1 MALATKT
8 AKSPVAQDSKET
20 KGHKE
25 KAEKSSGS
33 GGGLMIKLGV
43 VFILLMFV
51 IVVGFAV
58 YIVVLPDDY
67 PKPFYVSLVD
77 SPPPSAN
84 THAASSASSSHST
97 SSTSAKGATPA
108 AAKAAAPRAV
118 PVPGEG
124 MMYETGTKIVNL
136 ADPGGRRYL
145 KISVVMEFAPHDP
158 AFYTLTGEKK
168 TEAIAE
174 FSKEMANKKP
184 IIDDLLNTLLASKT
198 FDKIYTVEGKES
210 LRQEIV
216 ARINVLL
223 PQQKLMFVYFTE
235 FVVQ

>member
-1 MALATKT
+1 MALATKM
-8 AKSPVAQDSKET
+8 AKSPAAQDSKEA

-25 KAEKSSGS
+25 KTEKAPGKS
-33 GGGLMIKLGV
+33 GGLIIKLGV
-43 VFILLMFV
+43 MFMLLMFV

-77 SPPPSAN
+77 SPP
-84 THAASSASSSHST
+84 ASVS
-97 SSTSAKGATPA
+97 
-108 AAKAAAPRAV
+108 AAKAASAAASHDTNTTSSKAATPAVVKLAAPPAI
-118 PVPGEG
+118 PIPGEG

-145 KISVVMEFAPHDP
+145 KISVVLEFAPHDP
-158 AFYTLTGEKK
+158 LFYTLTGEKK

-174 FSKEMANKKP
+174 FGKEMASKKP

-198 FDKIYTVEGKES
+198 FDKVYTVEGKEA
-210 LRQEIV
+210 LRQDIV
-216 ARINVLL
+216 LRINALL

>member
-8 AKSPVAQDSKET
+8 AKAPAAQESKDA

-25 KAEKSSGS
+25 KTEKASGN
-33 GGGLMIKLGV
+33 GGGLIIKLVV
-43 VFILLMFV
+43 VFILLVFV
-51 IVVGFAV
+51 IVAGFAV
-58 YIVVLPDDY
+58 YIVVLPDEY

-77 SPPPSAN
+77 SPPASVRANAAATPSHGTN
-84 THAASSASSSHST
+84 TT
-97 SSTSAKGATPA
+97 SGKAVTPA
-108 AAKAAAPRAV
+108 AVKVAAPPAV
-118 PVPGEG
+118 PIPGEG

-145 KISVVMEFAPHDP
+145 KISVVLEFAPHDP
-158 AFYTLTGEKK
+158 AFYSLTGEAK
-168 TEAIAE
+168 TAALAE
-174 FSKEMANKKP
+174 FGKEMASKKP

-198 FDKIYTVEGKES
+198 FDKVYTVDGKDA

-216 ARINVLL
+216 LRINTLL

>member
-1 MALATKT
+1 MALATKM
-8 AKSPVAQDSKET
+8 AKSPAAQDSKEA

-25 KAEKSSGS
+25 KTEKAPGKS
-33 GGGLMIKLGV
+33 GGLIIKLGV
-43 VFILLMFV
+43 VFVLLMFV
-51 IVVGFAV
+51 IVAGFAV

-77 SPPPSAN
+77 SPPASVRANATSA
-84 THAASSASSSHST
+84 AASHGTNTT
-97 SSTSAKGATPA
+97 SGKAATPA
-108 AAKAAAPRAV
+108 AVKLAAPPAV
-118 PVPGEG
+118 PMPGEG

-145 KISVVMEFAPHDP
+145 KISVVLEFAPHDP
-158 AFYTLTGEKK
+158 AFYALLGEKK

-174 FSKEMANKKP
+174 FAKEMASKKP

-198 FDKIYTVEGKES
+198 FDKVYTVEGKDA
-210 LRQEIV
+210 LRQDIV
-216 ARINVLL
+216 LRINALL